1 MSRPPPVQL
10 VQIAREER
18 ARRKVAWE
26 RAGRLDSTAARDDEI
41 IWSNIEHF
49 ARILNGERRPI
60 HWPVEHKRIMV
71 ESIAATLRK
80 APEAF
85 YALPGKVRGLR
96 DLRYAIQF
104 TLLYVLDQPAPEQS
118 ERAAA

>member
-1 MSRPPPVQL
+1 MTRTPAYQL

-26 RAGRLDSTAARDDEI
+26 RAGRQDSPAARDDEI

-49 ARILNGERRPI
+49 ARILNGESRPS

-96 DLRYAIQF
+96 DLQYAIQF
-104 TLLYVLDQPAPEQS
+104 TLLYVLDQPAPEHP

>member
-1 MSRPPPVQL
+1 MTRPPAYQL

-26 RAGRLDSTAARDDEI
+26 RAGRLDSPTARDDEI

-85 YALPGKVRGLR
+85 YKLPGKVRGLR
-96 DLRYAIQF
+96 DLQYAIQF
-104 TLLYVLDQPAPEQS
+104 TLLYVLDQPVPEQS

>member
-1 MSRPPPVQL
+1 MTRPAPFQL

-26 RAGRLDSTAARDDEI
+26 RAGRLDSHTAIEDEI

-85 YALPGKVRGLR
+85 YKLPGKVRGLR
-96 DLRYAIQF
+96 DLQYAIQF
-104 TLLYVLDQPAPEQS
+104 TLLYVLDQPVPEHP

>member
-1 MSRPPPVQL
+1 MIRPPACHL

-18 ARRKVAWE
+18 ARRKAAWE
-26 RAGRLDSTAARDDEI
+26 RAGWLDSPAARDDEI

-49 ARILNGERRPI
+49 ARILNGEHRPI
-60 HWPVEHKRIMV
+60 SWLPEHKQIMV
-71 ESIAATLRK
+71 ENIAATLRK

-96 DLRYAIQF
+96 DLQYAVQF
-104 TLLYVLDQPAPEQS
+104 TLLYTLERPVPAHQA
-118 ERAAA
+118 RAAA